1 MLLLSQLQLNLNKWG
16 PVSLIMKRDFK
27 VSLILFRPEND
38 RNLQIRHES
47 MQTIKNIANFH
58 CTCILVSIFSSF
70 LFNQFLFQNTRNR
83 QKLEILHS
91 LFHTELTK
99 CEFKRVHVDQV
110 KKMFYCQ
117 NKEISMEQKKL
128 PNMMIFKEIWQTIS
142 LELDYYLTWFWKIE

>member
-1 MLLLSQLQLNLNKWG
+1 
-16 PVSLIMKRDFK
+16 MKRDFK
-27 VSLILFRPEND
+27 VSLILFRLEND
-38 RNLQIRHES
+38 RNLLIRHES
-47 MQTIKNIANFH
+47 MQTLK
-58 CTCILVSIFSSF
+58 ILQIFIVRVSSSQFFSSF

-128 PNMMIFKEIWQTIS
+128 PNMMIFKEI
-142 LELDYYLTWFWKIE
+142 

>member
-1 MLLLSQLQLNLNKWG
+1 MGSCVLNNEEGFQSIVDFISSRKWSQSADQAW
-16 PVSLIMKRDFK
+16 IDADF
-27 VSLILFRPEND
+27 
-38 RNLQIRHES
+38 
-47 MQTIKNIANFH
+47 KNIANFH